1 MKVLAIIPARSGSKG
16 VKDKNIR
23 LINKI
28 PLMAYTISAAIKA
41 EIFDEIMVSTD
52 SVEYANIAKS
62 YGANVPFL
70 RSSKASSDTAK
81 TLDCVLEVL
90 DEYKKIGKIFDVLI
104 ILQPTSPLRDA
115 EDIKGAYETF
125 LKHKKSVA
133 SVCEGDNIVLLRT
146 INDGKLEKII
156 EQNSTIRRQDFKS
169 NYKINGAIYINYIKD
184 INENTSFNDNEIAF
198 VMEKSHS
205 IDIDTEYDIILCSI
219 LTNGVFNIF

>member
-23 LINKI
+23 LINDI
-28 PLMAYTISAAIKA
+28 PLMAYTIKAAKTSGIC
-41 EIFDEIMVSTD
+41 DEVMVSTD

-62 YGANVPFL
+62 YGASVPFL
-70 RSSKASSDTAK
+70 RSKKTSSDRAK

-90 DEYKKIGKIFDVLI
+90 DEYKKIGKTFDVLI

-115 EDIKGAYETF
+115 KDIKKAFKIF

-146 INDGKLEKII
+146 INDDKLEKIV
-156 EQNSTIRRQDFKS
+156 EQNSTIRRQDFKK

-184 INENTSFNDNEIAF
+184 IDENTSFNDNEIAYI
-198 VMEKSHS
+198 MEKSHS
-205 IDIDTEYDIILCSI
+205 IDIDTEWDLKILKFFI
-219 LTNGVFNIF
+219 

>member
-23 LINKI
+23 LVNDI
-28 PLMAYTISAAIKA
+28 PLMAYTIKAAKTSDIC
-41 EIFDEIMVSTD
+41 DEVMVSTD

-62 YGANVPFL
+62 YGASVPFL
-70 RSSKASSDTAK
+70 RSEKTSSDTAK

-115 EDIKGAYETF
+115 EDIKEAYETF

-133 SVCEGDNIVLLRT
+133 SVCEGDNVVLLRT

-184 INENTSFNDNEIAF
+184 INENTSFNDNEIAY

-205 IDIDTEYDIILCSI
+205 IDIDTELDLKILGY
-219 LTNGVFNIF
+219 LKEH

>member
-23 LINKI
+23 LVNKI
-28 PLMAYTISAAIKA
+28 PLMAYTISAAIKS

-52 SVEYANIAKS
+52 SIEYASIAKK
-62 YGANVPFL
+62 YGASVPFL
-70 RSSKASSDTAK
+70 RNEKTSSDTAK

-90 DEYKKIGKIFDVLI
+90 DEYRKIGKIFNVLI

-115 EDIKGAYETF
+115 EDIRGAYETF

-133 SVCEGDNIVLLRT
+133 SVCEGDNVVLLRT
-146 INDGKLEKII
+146 ISEGILEKIV
-156 EQNSTIRRQDFKS
+156 EQNSTIRRQDFKK

-184 INENTSFNDNEIAF
+184 LDENTSFNDNEIAF
-198 VMEKSHS
+198 IMEKSHS
-205 IDIDTEYDIILCSI
+205 LDIDTEWDLK
-219 LTNGVFNIF
+219 IFEHLL